1 MKALPPSP
9 VGVFETKFCVAGWT
23 ATGLAVRGVLGSTPG
38 GLKRKLPDILASI
51 ALVEVGGLLVATDS
65 KAVPAE
71 TAHCGDYQ

>member
-9 VGVFETKFCVAGWT
+9 VGVFETKFCVGGWT
-23 ATGLAVRGVLGSTPG
+23 AIGLAVRGVLGSTSG
-38 GLKRKLPDILASI
+38 ELKIFASI